1 MANDS
6 STGGPLAPN
15 PPPQPTPLS
24 GAALYAFLQAWL
36 VPLIGLPGNLV
47 YVYDQAEPPS
57 APDAGQAW
65 AAVKVTIGPY
75 DTFPFVGHDF
85 TPGLEADT
93 LIRHEQLNLLAS
105 FYDLGSLG
113 LAQDYCLT
121 LRDALAISQNFEPLI
136 LSGMALVGCDD
147 IVTVP
152 TLLQQRWNYRVDL
165 PFRMRHQVTRT
176 YPVRDLVAAEV
187 TVNTD
192 GGLPPQKANTPPL
205 PPQLD
210 FSQPGNSQYV
220 PNP

>member
-24 GAALYAFLQAWL
+24 GAQLYEFIQGWL

-47 YVYDQAEPPS
+47 RVYDQAEPAS

-65 AAVKVTIGPY
+65 AAVRVNIGSY
-75 DTFPFVGHDF
+75 DTFPFVGHDV

-93 LIRHEQLNLLAS
+93 LIRHEQLNVLAS

-121 LRDALAISQNFEPLI
+121 LRDALAIGQNLEPLI
-136 LSGMALVGCDD
+136 LNGMALVGCDD

-152 TLLQQRWNYRVDL
+152 TLTQQRWMYRVDL
-165 PFRMRHQVTRT
+165 PFRMRRQIKRT
-176 YPVRDLVAAEV
+176 YPVLDLESAKI
-187 TVNTD
+187 TVLTD
-192 GGLPPQKANTPPL
+192 GGLPPQSATTPPSS
-205 PPQLD
+205 PQLD
-210 FSQPGNSQYV
+210 FSQPGNSQFV